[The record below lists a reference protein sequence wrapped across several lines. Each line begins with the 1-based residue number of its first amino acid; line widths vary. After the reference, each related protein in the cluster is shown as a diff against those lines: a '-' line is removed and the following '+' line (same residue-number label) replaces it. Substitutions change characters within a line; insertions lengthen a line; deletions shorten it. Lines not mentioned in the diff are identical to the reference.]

1 MGILKATSENIL
13 KAAESLRNGNIAAF
27 PTETVYG
34 LGADAFNPK
43 AVAKVFAIKER
54 PEFNPLILHINS
66 IEQIKLVADCS
77 NQFFEKIIHSFW
89 PGPLTVV
96 IPKKEIVPS
105 IVTAGH
111 PTVALRMP
119 SNNVALELI
128 QRLGNPIAAPSAN
141 IFGRLSPTT
150 ADHVEEQLG
159 NRIDIILDDGPSEVG
174 VESTIIELT
183 DEKVFLLRHGGIPI
197 EEVEAIIGEKIERKF
212 FEESPSSPGQLKSH
226 YSPNKPMY
234 FIDDAD
240 NLDISGKKIGGLFKS
255 EIDTNYDFTS
265 AKILS
270 NEADPNEAAANLF
283 IFLHEF
289 EHEDI
294 DLILCERISD
304 AGLWQAIMDRLEK
317 GISKYSS

>member
-1 MGILKATSENIL
+1 MGILRATSENIL
-13 KAAESLRNGNIAAF
+13 KAAESLRSGNIVAF

-34 LGADAFNPK
+34 LGADAFNPQ

-66 IEQIKLVADCS
+66 IEQLKLVADCI
-77 NQFFEKIIHSFW
+77 NPFFEKIINSFW

-96 IPKKEIVPS
+96 IPKKKIVPD

-111 PTVALRMP
+111 QTVAVRMP
-119 SNNVALELI
+119 SNRVALELI
-128 QRLGNPIAAPSAN
+128 QKLGNPIAAPSAN

-150 ADHVEEQLG
+150 AGHVEDQLG
-159 NRIDIILDDGPSEVG
+159 NRIEIILDDGPSEVG

-183 DEKVFLLRHGGIPI
+183 DEKVFLLRHGGIPV
-197 EEVEAIIGEKIERKF
+197 EEVEAIVGEKIEQKIS
-212 FEESPSSPGQLKSH
+212 EENPNAPGQLKTH
-226 YSPNKPMY
+226 YSPSKPMM
-234 FIDDAD
+234 FIDELGEKD
-240 NLDISGKKIGGLFKS
+240 LSGKKLGGLFKTG
-255 EIDTNYDFTS
+255 ITTDYNFTS

-270 NEADPNEAAANLF
+270 KNSDPHEAAANLF

-294 DLILCERISD
+294 DMILCERIDDS
-304 AGLWQAIMDRLEK
+304 GLWQAIMDRLEK
-317 GISKYSS
+317 GVSNFRT